1 MSRNRL
7 QKRRG
12 RYSVRFVGHWVVD
25 TYSVRRSKI
34 EKKIMESVQAQ
45 VKIEV
50 GEWGQ
55 SNAAKK
61 FIENL
66 KNMAEENDV
75 LFQEAQVK
83 LDNS

>member
-1 MSRNRL
+1 M
-7 QKRRG
+7 
-12 RYSVRFVGHWVVD
+12 D
-25 TYSVRRSKI
+25 
-34 EKKIMESVQAQ
+34 SVQAQ

-55 SNAAKK
+55 SAATRK
-61 FIENL
+61 FIDSL
-66 KNMAEENDV
+66 KNMTEENDV

>member
-1 MSRNRL
+1 
-7 QKRRG
+7 
-12 RYSVRFVGHWVVD
+12 
-25 TYSVRRSKI
+25 
-34 EKKIMESVQAQ
+34 MESVQAQ

-55 SNAAKK
+55 SPATKK

-66 KNMAEENDV
+66 KNMTEENDV

>member
-1 MSRNRL
+1 M
-7 QKRRG
+7 
-12 RYSVRFVGHWVVD
+12 
-25 TYSVRRSKI
+25 TRRSKI

-50 GEWGQ
+50 AEWGQ
-55 SNAAKK
+55 SATTKK

-66 KNMAEENDV
+66 KAMTEENDV
-75 LFQEAQVK
+75 LFQEARVK